1 MKIKTRFMEYE
12 KVMALPRPRHLKP
25 RKPSF
30 LLSSV
35 IRLISIPD
43 FIATRFKSTGSI
55 PKDLGPCLILMN
67 HSSFIDLK
75 IAYKLLYPRR
85 FGIVCTSDGFIGKN
99 LLMRFLGCIPTKKFV
114 TDITLVNDI
123 KHMLKDKKIS
133 VLMYPEASY
142 SFDGKA
148 TPLPRRM
155 GILLK
160 KLNVPVVYIK
170 TCGAFTR
177 DPLYN
182 GLQLRKV
189 PVSANIECL
198 LTEEQIK
205 TMSVDEIDDVLDRA
219 FNFDH
224 FAWQRDNNITVK
236 EKFRA
241 DFLERILYRCP
252 ACKTEGH
259 MVGRGIRLSCKSC
272 GKAYI
277 MDELGRLI
285 AESGE
290 TEFSHIPDWYHWQRQ
305 EVKRE
310 IENGSYRLDVP
321 VKIGM
326 MVDFKAIYNVGDGRL
341 IHTSEGFS
349 LTGCD
354 GKLNYSQPPKASY
367 GLYADYYWY
376 EIGDVICIGDN
387 DALYYCFPPE
397 GVPVA
402 KARLAAEELYKLHR
416 RNRRNKTALAEV

>member
-12 KVMALPRPRHLKP
+12 KVMALPRPVHQKP

-30 LLSSV
+30 LLSSL

-43 FIATRFKSTGSI
+43 LITTRFKSTGAL

-99 LLMRFLGCIPTKKFV
+99 LLMRFWGCIPTKKFV
-114 TDITLVNDI
+114 SDVTLISDI

-133 VLMYPEASY
+133 VLMYPEAGY
-142 SFDGKA
+142 SFDGRA
-148 TPLPRRM
+148 TPFPRRM

-160 KLNVPVVYIK
+160 KLGVPVVYIK
-170 TCGAFTR
+170 TFGAFTR

-198 LTEEQIK
+198 LSCEQIK
-205 TMSVDEIDDVLDRA
+205 AMSVDEIDEVLDNA
-219 FNFDH
+219 FDFDQ
-224 FAWQRDNNITVK
+224 FAWQRDNNVCVK

-252 ACKTEGH
+252 ACGAEGK
-259 MVGRGIRLSCKSC
+259 MKGKGIKITCENC

-277 MDELGRLI
+277 MDERGCLN
-285 AESGE
+285 AETGE
-290 TEFSHIPDWYHWQRQ
+290 TEFSHIPDWYRWQRE

-310 IENGSYRLDVP
+310 IEKGSYRLDVP
-321 VKIGM
+321 VKLGM
-326 MVDFKAIYNVGDGRL
+326 MVDFKAIYNVGEGRL
-341 IHTSEGFS
+341 IHTPEGFT

-354 GKLNYSQPPKASY
+354 GKLNYFQPSKASY
-367 GLYADYYWY
+367 GLNADYYWY

-387 DALYYCFPPE
+387 DVLYYCFPPE
-397 GVPVA
+397 GIPVA
-402 KARLAAEELYKLHR
+402 KARLATEELYKMQRKAR
-416 RNRRNKTALAEV
+416 RSKTVLSEA